1 MSFDNEDIIAI
12 ASASYIIFNE
22 EEVKSKQ
29 RKRRWWTTS
38 LFKSRARYGG
48 THLMCD
54 LTAEKEYGLFE
65 NFCRMKTT
73 DFELLLNKIAPTI
86 SKKDTSFREAV
97 PAAER
102 LLLTLRFLASGDSY
116 TSLMYT
122 FKISKQLISKVV
134 PEVCA
139 ALVEVLSDYIKVN
152 IDALYLL

>member
-1 MSFDNEDIIAI
+1 
-12 ASASYIIFNE
+12 
-22 EEVKSKQ
+22 
-29 RKRRWWTTS
+29 
-38 LFKSRARYGG
+38 
-48 THLMCD
+48 MCD